1 MNLKKKMKAF
11 FTMNRHANDGFT
23 LVELIVVIAILAILA
38 GVAVPAYSGY
48 IEKANR
54 AADEQLLSVV
64 NTAFAAACA
73 INGESNYFRND
84 VSASIVNK
92 QFVYVEP
99 FKTDFTSFFED
110 DAMEFNVISSLL
122 YDAEFGGFKDP
133 ATATNLTLSY
143 GGGFVH
149 VTGEAINAML
159 NSTYYADGMGSEKLM
174 NEVDRVAYVA
184 GVIAGGSI
192 ANVQATEGFADATL
206 AALGIDGTGKTLD
219 EKQEMMIQKATE
231 MAMKELGITE
241 LTENNQDQVK
251 AKAKEIQDN
260 ALVLYT
266 AKNTY
271 SLTVDEAKALLDDV
285 NSTMI
290 KDAMDGK
297 LPDVDPATGMTQA
310 ALAYGMYYAYV
321 NSDECTNQA
330 LKDQANS
337 ADGILAMDVINA
349 LNSSQEFRDY
359 IAGDQGTK
367 DMNAYLQAM
376 SVINS
381 SSGDSSAV
389 ETLLSEGFASDDM
402 INILIQTMGK

>member
-73 INGESNYFRND
+73 INGESNYYRND

-143 GGGFVH
+143 GGGFVN
-149 VTGEAINAML
+149 VSGEALNAL
-159 NSTYYADGMGSEKLM
+159 KDSTFYGEGMTSEKLM
-174 NEVDRVAYVA
+174 NEVDRVAGVA
-184 GVIAGGSI
+184 AIMGSVVNVTATEAFANSTLASLGYTDAEIAGMTPQQKS
-192 ANVQATEGFADATL
+192 DAMT
-206 AALGIDGTGKTLD
+206 
-219 EKQEMMIQKATE
+219 
-231 MAMKELGITE
+231 
-241 LTENNQDQVK
+241 
-251 AKAKEIQDN
+251 AKARELALKNLGWTEDDVTRDNEYLLTNEMNRINGN

-266 AKNTY
+266 AQSTSNM
-271 SLTVDEAKALLDDV
+271 SADEAKNMLNGVTSATIREAMT
-285 NSTMI
+285 NGAT
-290 KDAMDGK
+290 DAEK
-297 LPDVDPATGMTQA
+297 AKGMNQA
-310 ALAYGMYYAYV
+310 ALAFGMYYAYV
-321 NSDECTNQA
+321 NSDQCTKNLNKNDIGANEVIDA
-330 LKDQANS
+330 LDN
-337 ADGILAMDVINA
+337 N
-349 LNSSQEFRDY
+349 QEFQNY
-359 IAGDQGTK
+359 MASEQGTK
-367 DMNAYLQAM
+367 DMNAYLQALG
-376 SVINS
+376 VIS
-381 SSGDSSAV
+381 SSSNSPAAV
-389 ETLLSEGFASDDM
+389 EKLVSEGFASQDLID
-402 INILIQTMGK
+402 ILTQGMGK